1 MKINKAK
8 FFFFLMLSI
17 FISGCIEKLEKEYS
31 FFNNIEL
38 EKGKHKLLVYPL
50 EGEFIDDFKH
60 FYIEDISTLK
70 EMQQEWIFKHKSDI
84 MPCGYGYSLLLV
96 DENSIINKK
105 NVNIDC
111 EYMSGWIHF
120 PKHYLTDYK
129 KSFIKMNESKKAEFT
144 AKYR

>member
-1 MKINKAK
+1 MKTNKLAILPL
-8 FFFFLMLSI
+8 LMLSI
-17 FISGCIEKLEKEYS
+17 FISGCKEKLENEYS
-31 FFNNIEL
+31 FFKDIDL

-50 EGEFIDDFKH
+50 EGEIIDDFTH

-70 EMQQEWIFKHKSDI
+70 EMQQKWIFKHKSDI

-96 DENSIINKK
+96 DENSILNKK
-105 NVNIDC
+105 SVNIDC
-111 EYMSGWIHF
+111 EYMSDWIHF

-129 KSFIKMNESKKAEFT
+129 KSFIKMNESKKAEFA